1 MRQRLYDTMAKEENK
16 KLSRKKC
23 AAGIISALALSTVST
38 VVISRFGKYIENRYM
53 QSTLASLID
62 ALLLIAVIVLFG
74 QGDKL
79 RFTFRSFGKG
89 LVVGGTMT
97 AASLIMLTINT
108 FKGITEIGTP
118 RIGAINGLL
127 YSAAL
132 FLSVG
137 MTEELMYRGVIMNF
151 VRETMGEGKKALKI
165 FIANNLRIA
174 LATDKI
180 PVSEIPGHIN
190 KETLAERLVTLH
202 NTLKRD
208 FFIDNPRIAVL
219 ALNPPTFI
227 AQLMGISWGAL
238 AGAFLAP
245 FMYGLYSKRVTRIS
259 VWASFVVGV
268 GITVANVFIKF
279 IASPINAGAL
289 AMIAGLVVV
298 PIVSLVTPKMDQK
311 YVDDIFSCY
320 DETVTVHKS
329 HSLDES

>member
-151 VRETMGEGKKALKI
+151 VRETMGEGKKSMIISMIISSVMFGVVHL
-165 FIANNLRIA
+165 FNLAYTDDVIGTLCQVGYA
-174 LATDKI
+174 MSLGFMLAA
-180 PVSEIPGHIN
+180 VYARS
-190 KETLAERLVTLH
+190 H
-202 NTLKRD
+202 N
-208 FFIDNPRIAVL
+208 I
-219 ALNPPTFI
+219 
-227 AQLMGISWGAL
+227 W
-238 AGAFLAP
+238 
-245 FMYGLYSKRVTRIS
+245 
-259 VWASFVVGV
+259 
-268 GITVANVFIKF
+268 ANVIIHFLF
-279 IASPINAGAL
+279 DL
-289 AMIAGLVVV
+289 
-298 PIVSLVTPKMDQK
+298 SLLIYGEVFKN
-311 YVDDIFSCY
+311 V
-320 DETVTVHKS
+320 TVTVS
-329 HSLDES
+329 SLAGEHSIVLISAAIFAAGIAVSMFLLRKKKIGECFEITPDAA

>member
-151 VRETMGEGKKALKI
+151 VRETMGEGKKSMIISMIISSVMFGVVHL
-165 FIANNLRIA
+165 FNLAYTDDVIGTLCQVGYA
-174 LATDKI
+174 MSLGFMLAA
-180 PVSEIPGHIN
+180 VYARS
-190 KETLAERLVTLH
+190 H
-202 NTLKRD
+202 N
-208 FFIDNPRIAVL
+208 I
-219 ALNPPTFI
+219 
-227 AQLMGISWGAL
+227 W
-238 AGAFLAP
+238 
-245 FMYGLYSKRVTRIS
+245 
-259 VWASFVVGV
+259 
-268 GITVANVFIKF
+268 ANVIIHFLF
-279 IASPINAGAL
+279 DL
-289 AMIAGLVVV
+289 
-298 PIVSLVTPKMDQK
+298 SLLIYGEVFKN
-311 YVDDIFSCY
+311 V
-320 DETVTVHKS
+320 TVTVS
-329 HSLDES
+329 SLAGEHSIVLISAAIFAAGIAVSMFLLRKKKIGECFENTPDAA

>member
-1 MRQRLYDTMAKEENK
+1 MRQRLYDTIAKEENK

-23 AAGIISALALSTVST
+23 AAGIISAVALSTVST

-151 VRETMGEGKKALKI
+151 VRETMGEGKKSMIISMIISSVMFGVVHL
-165 FIANNLRIA
+165 FNLAYTDDVIGTLCQVGYA
-174 LATDKI
+174 MSLGFMLAA
-180 PVSEIPGHIN
+180 VYARS
-190 KETLAERLVTLH
+190 H
-202 NTLKRD
+202 N
-208 FFIDNPRIAVL
+208 I
-219 ALNPPTFI
+219 
-227 AQLMGISWGAL
+227 W
-238 AGAFLAP
+238 
-245 FMYGLYSKRVTRIS
+245 
-259 VWASFVVGV
+259 
-268 GITVANVFIKF
+268 ANVIIHFLF
-279 IASPINAGAL
+279 DL
-289 AMIAGLVVV
+289 
-298 PIVSLVTPKMDQK
+298 SLLIYGEVFKN
-311 YVDDIFSCY
+311 V
-320 DETVTVHKS
+320 TVTVS
-329 HSLDES
+329 SLAGEHSIVLISAAIFAAGIAVSMFLLRKKKIGECFENTPDAA

>member
-1 MRQRLYDTMAKEENK
+1 MIMRQRLYDTMAKEENK

-23 AAGIISALALSTVST
+23 AAGIISAVALSTVST

-151 VRETMGEGKKALKI
+151 VRETMGEGKKSMIISMIISSVMFGVVHL
-165 FIANNLRIA
+165 FNLAYTDDVIGTLCQVGYA
-174 LATDKI
+174 MSLGFMLAA
-180 PVSEIPGHIN
+180 VYARS
-190 KETLAERLVTLH
+190 H
-202 NTLKRD
+202 N
-208 FFIDNPRIAVL
+208 I
-219 ALNPPTFI
+219 
-227 AQLMGISWGAL
+227 W
-238 AGAFLAP
+238 
-245 FMYGLYSKRVTRIS
+245 
-259 VWASFVVGV
+259 
-268 GITVANVFIKF
+268 ANVIIHFLF
-279 IASPINAGAL
+279 DL
-289 AMIAGLVVV
+289 
-298 PIVSLVTPKMDQK
+298 SLLIYGEVFKN
-311 YVDDIFSCY
+311 V
-320 DETVTVHKS
+320 TVTVS
-329 HSLDES
+329 SLAGEHSIVLISAAIFAAGIAVSMFLLRKKKIGECFENTPDAA

>member
-1 MRQRLYDTMAKEENK
+1 LIMRQRLYDTMAKEENK

-151 VRETMGEGKKALKI
+151 VRETMGEGKKSMIISMIISSVMFGVVHL
-165 FIANNLRIA
+165 FNLAYTDDVIGTLCQVGYA
-174 LATDKI
+174 MSLGFMLAA
-180 PVSEIPGHIN
+180 VYARS
-190 KETLAERLVTLH
+190 H
-202 NTLKRD
+202 N
-208 FFIDNPRIAVL
+208 I
-219 ALNPPTFI
+219 
-227 AQLMGISWGAL
+227 W
-238 AGAFLAP
+238 
-245 FMYGLYSKRVTRIS
+245 
-259 VWASFVVGV
+259 
-268 GITVANVFIKF
+268 ANVIIHFLF
-279 IASPINAGAL
+279 DL
-289 AMIAGLVVV
+289 
-298 PIVSLVTPKMDQK
+298 SLLIYGEVFKN
-311 YVDDIFSCY
+311 V
-320 DETVTVHKS
+320 TVTVS
-329 HSLDES
+329 SLAGEHSIVLISAAIFAAGIAVSMFLLRKKKIGECFENTPDAA

>member
-1 MRQRLYDTMAKEENK
+1 MIMRQRLYDTMAKEENK

-151 VRETMGEGKKALKI
+151 VRETMGEGKKSMIISMIISSVMFGVVHL
-165 FIANNLRIA
+165 FNLAYTDDVIGTLCQVGYA
-174 LATDKI
+174 MSLGFMLAA
-180 PVSEIPGHIN
+180 VYARS
-190 KETLAERLVTLH
+190 H
-202 NTLKRD
+202 N
-208 FFIDNPRIAVL
+208 I
-219 ALNPPTFI
+219 
-227 AQLMGISWGAL
+227 W
-238 AGAFLAP
+238 
-245 FMYGLYSKRVTRIS
+245 
-259 VWASFVVGV
+259 
-268 GITVANVFIKF
+268 ANVIIHFLF
-279 IASPINAGAL
+279 DL
-289 AMIAGLVVV
+289 
-298 PIVSLVTPKMDQK
+298 SLLIYGEVFKN
-311 YVDDIFSCY
+311 V
-320 DETVTVHKS
+320 TVTVS
-329 HSLDES
+329 SLAGEHSIVLISAAIFAAGIAVSMFLLRKKKIGECFENTPDAA

>member
-1 MRQRLYDTMAKEENK
+1 MAKEENK

-151 VRETMGEGKKALKI
+151 VRETMGEGKKSMIISMIISSVMFGVVHL
-165 FIANNLRIA
+165 FNLAYTDDVIGTLCQVGYA
-174 LATDKI
+174 MSLGFMLAA
-180 PVSEIPGHIN
+180 VYARS
-190 KETLAERLVTLH
+190 H
-202 NTLKRD
+202 N
-208 FFIDNPRIAVL
+208 I
-219 ALNPPTFI
+219 
-227 AQLMGISWGAL
+227 W
-238 AGAFLAP
+238 
-245 FMYGLYSKRVTRIS
+245 
-259 VWASFVVGV
+259 
-268 GITVANVFIKF
+268 ANVIIHFLF
-279 IASPINAGAL
+279 DL
-289 AMIAGLVVV
+289 
-298 PIVSLVTPKMDQK
+298 SLLIYGEVFKN
-311 YVDDIFSCY
+311 V
-320 DETVTVHKS
+320 TVTVS
-329 HSLDES
+329 SLAGEHSIVLISAAIFAAGIAVSMFLLRKKKIGECFENTPDAA

>member
-1 MRQRLYDTMAKEENK
+1 MIMRQRLYDTMAKEENK

-151 VRETMGEGKKALKI
+151 VRETMGEGKKSMIISMIISSVMFGVVHL
-165 FIANNLRIA
+165 FNLAYTDDVIGTLCQVGYA
-174 LATDKI
+174 MSLGFMLAA
-180 PVSEIPGHIN
+180 VYARS
-190 KETLAERLVTLH
+190 H
-202 NTLKRD
+202 N
-208 FFIDNPRIAVL
+208 I
-219 ALNPPTFI
+219 
-227 AQLMGISWGAL
+227 W
-238 AGAFLAP
+238 
-245 FMYGLYSKRVTRIS
+245 
-259 VWASFVVGV
+259 
-268 GITVANVFIKF
+268 ANVIIHFLF
-279 IASPINAGAL
+279 DL
-289 AMIAGLVVV
+289 
-298 PIVSLVTPKMDQK
+298 SLLIYGEVFKN
-311 YVDDIFSCY
+311 V
-320 DETVTVHKS
+320 TVTVSSLAGK
-329 HSLDES
+329 HSIVFISAAIFAAGIAVSMFLLRKKKIDECFENTPDAA

>member
-151 VRETMGEGKKALKI
+151 VRETMGEGKKSMITSMIISSFLFGAVHL
-165 FIANNLRIA
+165 
-174 LATDKI
+174 
-180 PVSEIPGHIN
+180 IN
-190 KETLAERLVTLH
+190 
-202 NTLKRD
+202 
-208 FFIDNPRIAVL
+208 
-219 ALNPPTFI
+219 
-227 AQLMGISWGAL
+227 LMGMG
-238 AGAFLAP
+238 
-245 FMYGLYSKRVTRIS
+245 TDD
-259 VWASFVVGV
+259 VVGTLCQV
-268 GITVANVFIKF
+268 GYAMSLGFMLAAVYARSHNIWANAIIHFLFDLSLLIYGEVFK
-279 IASPINAGAL
+279 N
-289 AMIAGLVVV
+289 V
-298 PIVSLVTPKMDQK
+298 
-311 YVDDIFSCY
+311 
-320 DETVTVHKS
+320 TVTVS
-329 HSLDES
+329 SLAGEHSIVLISAAIFAAGIAVSMFLLRKKKIGECFENTPDAA